1 MQRINWFPDPN
12 MTGTAMIDRY
22 GCDVD
27 FPVVS
32 GYKWMRATATGSGD
46 LYAQYLLVSSNLP
59 PAGTYHVHAICCA
72 QGGSGLFRLYT
83 VTGDKKFTLLI
94 ETGIKD
100 NETKTIDANVTIPS
114 NVTMILVR
122 VVPPS
127 TAGKII
133 LMRDVLIESKTT
145 YDSAVGGGFQASSRE
160 TRCRSTEGACKAGD
174 RR

>member
-12 MTGTAMIDRY
+12 RTGTATINRN

-27 FPVVS
+27 FLVVS
-32 GYKWMRATATGSGD
+32 GYKWMRATTTGSGD
-46 LYAQYLLVSSNLP
+46 IYAQYPLVSSNLP
-59 PAGTYHVHAICCA
+59 PAGQYHVHAICYA
-72 QGGSGLFRLYT
+72 QGGSGLCRLYAG
-83 VTGDKKFTLLI
+83 TGNSMFTLLN

-100 NETKTIDANVTIPS
+100 NETKTIDADVTIPS
-114 NVTMILVR
+114 NVTKILVR

-145 YDSAVGGGFQASSRE
+145 YDSAVGGASGLLHGGHDAARL
-160 TRCRSTEGACKAGD
+160 TPLGVAA
-174 RR
+174 

>member
-12 MTGTAMIDRY
+12 MTGTATINRN
-22 GCDVD
+22 GCNVD

-32 GYKWMRATATGSGD
+32 GYKWMRATTTGSGD
-46 LYAQYLLVSSNLP
+46 IYAQYQLVSSNLP
-59 PAGTYHVHAICCA
+59 PAGQYHVHAICYA
-72 QGGSGLFRLYT
+72 QGGSGLFRLYAGT
-83 VTGDKKFTLLI
+83 ENNMYTLLN

-100 NETKTIDANVTIPS
+100 NETKTIDADVTIPS
-114 NVTMILVR
+114 NVTQILVR

-145 YDSAVGGGFQASSRE
+145 YDSAVGGGASGLLHGGHDAAQL
-160 TRCRSTEGACKAGD
+160 TLLGVAA
-174 RR
+174 